1 MPQVPLDPELQGWDE
16 VEQIAA
22 TGNPTSA
29 AKAQA
34 KAARKLTFAIANL
47 RLAVNSHQKITA
59 DRMEGLAKSIDKFN
73 DNSGTLAKAANWLAL
88 ALVILG
94 VAQVIV
100 AILHR

>member
-1 MPQVPLDPELQGWDE
+1 MLPDTTVAVLAFHIVVIDIVNQLLTD
-16 VEQIAA
+16 
-22 TGNPTSA
+22 SA
-29 AKAQA
+29 VCFGY
-34 KAARKLTFAIANL
+34 LV

-73 DNSGTLAKAANWLAL
+73 DNSGTLAKAANWLAA

-100 AILHR
+100 AVLHH